1 MKFLF
6 SQIILLVFV
15 SSALCQEATLEDVK
29 KSLSEFNYRQ
39 VIDLSDQILTGSDTL
54 SEDLLVKIFSMKAV
68 AYYSLGQTSD
78 ARRSFIDILKINDDY
93 KPDPAEISPKIIGFF
108 NDVKQEYLSII
119 EKQKIEEPANVDS
132 IQISEPVILRVEKN
146 VMTNALGRS
155 ILFPGMGHLYL
166 SNNAKGWIL
175 TSLNT
180 AALGS
185 MLYFI
190 FDSRNK
196 ELDYLEQTEPALIN
210 EKYDKYNTSYKI
222 RNTLIITYAVI
233 WIYSQIDLLFFSDDE
248 ISNKINTILLTDY
261 FTPGSPRIQ
270 LSIKFEL

>member
-1 MKFLF
+1 
-6 SQIILLVFV
+6 
-15 SSALCQEATLEDVK
+15 
-29 KSLSEFNYRQ
+29 
-39 VIDLSDQILTGSDTL
+39 
-54 SEDLLVKIFSMKAV
+54 
-68 AYYSLGQTSD
+68 
-78 ARRSFIDILKINDDY
+78 
-93 KPDPAEISPKIIGFF
+93 
-108 NDVKQEYLSII
+108 
-119 EKQKIEEPANVDS
+119 
-132 IQISEPVILRVEKN
+132 
-146 VMTNALGRS
+146 MTNALGRS